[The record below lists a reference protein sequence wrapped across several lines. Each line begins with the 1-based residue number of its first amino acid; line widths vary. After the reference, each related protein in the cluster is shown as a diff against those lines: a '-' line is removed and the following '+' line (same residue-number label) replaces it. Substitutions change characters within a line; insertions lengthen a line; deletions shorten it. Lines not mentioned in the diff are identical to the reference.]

1 MKQPQDKLTTL
12 NHIQLL
18 LDFKSVAD
26 HSLFQK
32 LQTELSGGQN
42 PTATA
47 ALATPTDAPTE
58 TLQNGPVSTST
69 SEVHRHNHHEVF
81 VTIMWQSWVEIKYY
95 SVASFDSVTTI
106 KALQHRTSFKG
117 GAHTQ
122 CIDLSGIHASLLC
135 ISAPPL
141 TEVLPHMVVCLYIKI
156 IVGEEG

>member
-1 MKQPQDKLTTL
+1 M
-12 NHIQLL
+12 
-18 LDFKSVAD
+18 DFKSVAD

-47 ALATPTDAPTE
+47 AVATPTDAPTE
-58 TLQNGPVSTST
+58 TPSLHNGPVST

-106 KALQHRTSFKG
+106 KAL
-117 GAHTQ
+117 
-122 CIDLSGIHASLLC
+122 
-135 ISAPPL
+135 
-141 TEVLPHMVVCLYIKI
+141 
-156 IVGEEG
+156 